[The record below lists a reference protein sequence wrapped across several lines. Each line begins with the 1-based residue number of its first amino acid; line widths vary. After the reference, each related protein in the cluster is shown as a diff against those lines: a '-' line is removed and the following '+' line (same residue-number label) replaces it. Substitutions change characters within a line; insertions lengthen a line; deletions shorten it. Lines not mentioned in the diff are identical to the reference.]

1 MIIKKFENSFQDFGK
16 DIIKKL
22 DILGEYCIF
31 TFEIFRHIFSRKLKA
46 KHVFRQMTKIGVNSL
61 PITAI
66 TLLFVGMVF
75 TNQVTQE
82 FTKIGAGKIIGG
94 IVGFAIW
101 RELGP
106 LFAGVVIAARVGAAI
121 STEIGAMKV
130 TEQIDALR
138 SMAINPFVFLYVPR
152 FLSLIVMVPLLITF
166 ANFIGFM
173 AGLGIYTTLYH
184 GNPVAYFASASH
196 MLTPIDIYGGILFK
210 GPIFGFVIATFSL
223 FIGSKTQ
230 KGAVGIGR
238 AATRSVVSCLI
249 TLFIINFFLSYLIF

>member
-1 MIIKKFENSFQDFGK
+1 MIRKKLEDSFEDFGQ
-16 DIIKKL
+16 DIIKRV
-22 DILGEYCIF
+22 DVLGEYFIF
-31 TFEIFRHIFSRKLKA
+31 TFEIFRNIFSRKLKA
-46 KHVFRQMTKIGVNSL
+46 KHVFRQMAKIGVNSL

-82 FTKIGAGKIIGG
+82 FSKMGAAKIIGG

-130 TEQIDALR
+130 TEQLDALR

-152 FLSLIVMVPLLITF
+152 FISLILMVPLLITF

-173 AGLGIYTTLYH
+173 AGLGIYIVLYH
-184 GNPVAYFASASH
+184 GNPVAYIASAANILSP
-196 MLTPIDIYGGILFK
+196 LDVYGGIIYK
-210 GPIFGFVIATFSL
+210 GPVFGFIIATFSL
-223 FIGSKTQ
+223 FIGSRTRT
-230 KGAVGIGR
+230 GAVGIGR
-238 AATRSVVSCLI
+238 AATLSVVSCLI
-249 TLFIINFFLSYLIF
+249 ALFIVNFFLSFLIF